1 MVSGS
6 TFHPALHALELYLA
20 CHCACILEGLLQHST
35 CCLSNAWVKGVTAC
49 KAVACPVYHP
59 DNVMLLG
66 RACSRAQVVSVQYQV
81 VDSQAFDDG
90 HNDSSL
96 KLAFYK
102 LTNPHRQITSCVHGP
117 C

>member
-1 MVSGS
+1 MLNARV
-6 TFHPALHALELYLA
+6 TARVTALVT
-20 CHCACILEGLLQHST
+20 LEGLMRRDKLSVSAHVMGGGGD
-35 CCLSNAWVKGVTAC
+35 CLPG
-49 KAVACPVYHP
+49 CPSCPIYDPHF
-59 DNVMLLG
+59 VMLLG
-66 RACSRAQVVSVQYQV
+66 RACAPAQVVSVQYQV

-90 HNDSSL
+90 YNDSSL